1 MPLKSYNNFVPL
13 LPNCQST
20 AVGRYFVKHGIITET
35 ELVMMKKKN
44 KEQEDLRDR
53 NINKPSDNKESNYNP
68 ENHSDS
74 GSENSASGD
83 LDVPI
88 TGGTEEQATAADK
101 VVTETRAAEEKLAEM
116 QDRYIRL
123 SAEFDNYR
131 KRTLREK
138 IELSKYATE
147 DLLIKII
154 PIMDD
159 FDRALVHMETATD
172 CAAMKDGIDLIYT
185 KFSDFLKQNGI
196 REIESLNNS
205 FDVDIH
211 DAIAKVPVQEDEKK
225 GKVVDVVQ
233 KGYYLQDKVLRHSKV
248 VVGE

>member
-1 MPLKSYNNFVPL
+1 
-13 LPNCQST
+13 
-20 AVGRYFVKHGIITET
+20 
-35 ELVMMKKKN
+35 MMKKKN

-68 ENHSDS
+68 EKFSDS
-74 GSENSASGD
+74 GSENSVSAD
-83 LDVPI
+83 WEVPV
-88 TGGTEEQATAADK
+88 TGGTDERATSADK
-101 VVTETRAAEEKLAEM
+101 VGTETRAAEEKLAEM

-138 IELSKYATE
+138 IDLSKYATE
-147 DLLIKII
+147 ELLLKII

-159 FDRALVHMETATD
+159 FDRALAHMETATD

-196 REIESLNNS
+196 REIESLNNF
-205 FDVDIH
+205 FDVDLH
-211 DAIAKVPVQEDEKK
+211 DAVAKMPVQEDEKK

>member
-1 MPLKSYNNFVPL
+1 VPL
-13 LPNCQST
+13 LPICQSS

-35 ELVMMKKKN
+35 EFAMMKKKN
-44 KEQEDLRDR
+44 REQEELKDKD
-53 NINKPSDNKESNYNP
+53 INKATDNKESNNNP
-68 ENHSDS
+68 ENNPGDGSGNSVSDEGTS
-74 GSENSASGD
+74 PAAGA
-83 LDVPI
+83 
-88 TGGTEEQATAADK
+88 TEEPKGTADK
-101 VVTETRAAEEKLAEM
+101 TVTETRATEEKLAEM

-138 IELSKYATE
+138 IELSKYAAE
-147 DLLIKII
+147 ELLLKII

-159 FDRALVHMETATD
+159 FDRALAHMETATD

-185 KFSDFLKQNGI
+185 KFSDFLKQYGI
-196 REIESLNNS
+196 KEIESLNNL
-205 FDVDIH
+205 FNVDLH
-211 DAIAKVPVQEDEKK
+211 DAVAKVPVQEDEKK
-225 GKVVDVVQ
+225 GKVVDVIQ